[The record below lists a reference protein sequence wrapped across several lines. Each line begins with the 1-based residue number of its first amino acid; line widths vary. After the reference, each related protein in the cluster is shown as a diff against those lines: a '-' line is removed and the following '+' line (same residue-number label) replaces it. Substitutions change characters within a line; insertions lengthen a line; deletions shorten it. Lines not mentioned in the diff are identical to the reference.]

1 MASTTTVDRSQSV
14 AKPTALQGVKSR
26 ITRASN
32 KSSDIDMHS
41 LSFADEARAA
51 LSQIIL
57 SLVPG
62 RRVPQPIVT
71 ITPPTPIALDTPN
84 TVPGVNNCHS
94 HHPEDFGKLP
104 PRCSDPLDFV
114 MPTLA
119 SGFPPTL
126 RGRSRKRGS
135 YKSRLHTRAE
145 GRRLDV
151 EGLALALQ
159 AMRQAAVA
167 AELEEAELEDAELEN
182 TEPEGSGL
190 EEKTD

>member
-1 MASTTTVDRSQSV
+1 MATFSSSLTSMASTTTVDRSQSV

-26 ITRASN
+26 IT
-32 KSSDIDMHS
+32 H
-41 LSFADEARAA
+41 EARAA

-71 ITPPTPIALDTPN
+71 VTPPTPIALDTPN
-84 TVPGVNNCHS
+84 TVPDVNNCHS

-104 PRCSDPLDFV
+104 PGCNDPLDFV

-145 GRRLDV
+145 GRGLDV

-182 TEPEGSGL
+182 MEPEGSGL